1 MEKGHVNCI
10 TSPKNVA
17 GFITSQISPDK
28 IKLLASVYSWLVFF
42 RAMTSGKCARFQPL
56 H

>member
-1 MEKGHVNCI
+1 MQKGYVNCI

-28 IKLLASVYSWLVFF
+28 IKLSASVYGWLVFL
-42 RAMTSGKCARFQPL
+42 GQ
-56 H
+56 